1 MTSKVLCLMVGL
13 AVGCG
18 HPTRQ
23 PSQEPYDSTVLVP
36 ISYFPV
42 PAESFRE
49 EMKTLT
55 VRVMNLDSS
64 GFGVVSVPQW
74 MEGSWK
80 IEGAS
85 EFRMAVISRKKIEFH
100 SPSRDKAKTG
110 YPFLDPE
117 FQILGA
123 GVSSS
128 GRLLAF
134 HEGLPKAADADALY
148 AGYIEIARRGSDSK
162 KVEEWSFVE
171 RKIGYGIGLIQSEP
185 EHWIFI
191 RNNS

>member
-1 MTSKVLCLMVGL
+1 MIKVLCLMLGL
-13 AVGCG
+13 AFGCG
-18 HPTRQ
+18 HPARQ
-23 PSQEPYDSTVLVP
+23 PDQEPYDSTVLVP

-64 GFGVVSVPQW
+64 GFGAVSVPQW
-74 MEGSWK
+74 MEGSWR

-85 EFRMAVISRKKIEFH
+85 EFRTAVISRKKIEFH

-117 FQILGA
+117 FLILGA
-123 GVSSS
+123 GISPS

-134 HEGLPKAADADALY
+134 HEGLPKAADADSLY
-148 AGYIEIARRGSDSK
+148 AGYIEITRRESDSK
-162 KVEEWSFVE
+162 KVEEWSFTE
-171 RKIGYGIGLIQSEP
+171 RNVGYGIGLIQSDR
-185 EHWIFI
+185 EHWTFI
-191 RNNS
+191 RINP